1 MVRQQVR
8 TRDVFDEDILSLLQ
22 ALPRDWFVPQQYV
35 DLAYADVELPL
46 PHGQIMMK
54 PDMEGRLLQSL
65 DLERTDKVLEIGTGN
80 GFLTACLARLSGSV
94 VSIDIFDDMQKT
106 AADNLERA
114 GIDNVTLETMDAPVT
129 LPEGPFDAVAVTGS
143 VTEIDTR
150 FIDVLRPGGR
160 LFLIVGEAPLMEAF
174 LIVRG
179 QNSEWYGSTL
189 FETAIP
195 PLINTRRD
203 AEFTF

>member
-1 MVRQQVR
+1 MSYEFARDRMVRQQVR

-106 AADNLERA
+106 AANNLERA
-114 GIDNVTLETMDAPVT
+114 GIE
-129 LPEGPFDAVAVTGS
+129 
-143 VTEIDTR
+143 
-150 FIDVLRPGGR
+150 
-160 LFLIVGEAPLMEAF
+160 
-174 LIVRG
+174 IVR
-179 QNSEWYGSTL
+179 SSM
-189 FETAIP
+189 
-195 PLINTRRD
+195 LIWRTP
-203 AEFTF
+203 T